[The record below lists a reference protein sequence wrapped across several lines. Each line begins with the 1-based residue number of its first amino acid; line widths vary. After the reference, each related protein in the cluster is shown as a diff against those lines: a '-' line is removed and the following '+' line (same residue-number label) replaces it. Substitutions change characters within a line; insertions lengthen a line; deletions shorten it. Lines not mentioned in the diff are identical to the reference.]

1 MRCWLG
7 ISIIL
12 IICLVSQTLFAAK
25 NKVKIV
31 HSTPTYHAANL
42 IEEINRIVKES
53 GQEAAIGIQIKSM
66 KYNDTLYA
74 KNAYVMLTP
83 ASILKI
89 LTAEAALLY
98 LGLEYKFPTT
108 LMTDATAM
116 KNGLINGNLY
126 FILTGDPTLTFTDL
140 IDLMTALKSQ
150 DIRGVTGNV
159 LIDMSAYDNHN
170 LGPGWIWDDTR
181 YCYSAPISAS
191 IINHNCLFFK
201 MVPGKKPGQIATIL
215 PSPHYY
221 YGTIQNEV
229 TTKVSKAKSCNIQL
243 EQNTNAI
250 ELKGCM
256 PKGNYVWGMSVV
268 ISNIKEY
275 NQSLLTYL
283 FKRANFK
290 VGGNI
295 REGNAPTHLYTIAIH
310 ESNTLTVLIKEMLK
324 KSDNLIAGSL
334 FKKMGEFYA
343 RAPGSWKNGGE
354 AVKQILI
361 QEASVNAKNMVLL
374 DGSGLSRE
382 NQVNAAQLIQLL
394 DFAYH
399 NNRTRDAFIS
409 ALPIAGVDGTLKNR
423 LSNLTRKVHAKT
435 GTMAASG
442 VVSLAGYVTTRKDK
456 EPLAFVIIVNGRPGN
471 VWKYREMED
480 KIVTALANFSRG

>member
-1 MRCWLG
+1 MRGWLKLG
-7 ISIIL
+7 ILL
-12 IICLVSQTLFAAK
+12 IICIASQIIFAGKTKTLKSA
-25 NKVKIV
+25 
-31 HSTPTYHAANL
+31 TYSSENL
-42 IEEINRIVKES
+42 IQELNRIVKEQ
-53 GQEAAIGIQIKSM
+53 GQDAAISIQIKSM
-66 KYNDTLYA
+66 KYGDTLYA
-74 KNAYVMLTP
+74 KNAYSLLTP

-89 LTAEAALLY
+89 LTAESALLY

-116 KNGLINGNLY
+116 NNGLIKGNLY

-140 IDLMTALKSQ
+140 TDLMTALKSQ
-150 DIRGVTGNV
+150 DIRGITGNV
-159 LIDMSAYDNHN
+159 FIDTSAYDNHN

-201 MVPGKKPGQIATIL
+201 ITPGKKPGQTATIL
-215 PSPHYY
+215 PNTHYY

-229 TTKVSKAKSCNIQL
+229 ITKASKARSCNIQL
-243 EQNTNAI
+243 GQNQNAI

-256 PKGNYVWGMSVV
+256 PKGNYAWGMSVV

-283 FKRANFK
+283 FKHSNFK
-290 VGGNI
+290 VAGHI
-295 REGNAPTHLYTIAIH
+295 SEGNAPTHLYSIAIH
-310 ESNTLTVLIKEMLK
+310 ESKPLTTLIKEMLK

-343 RAPGSWKNGGE
+343 RQPGSWKNGGD

-361 QEASVNAKNMVLL
+361 QEASVNANNMILI
-374 DGSGLSRE
+374 DGSGLSRK
-382 NQVNAAQLIQLL
+382 NQVTAAQLIQVL
-394 DFAYH
+394 DFAFH
-399 NNRTRDAFIS
+399 DNRTHDAFIS
-409 ALPIAGVDGTLKNR
+409 ALPIAGIDGTLKHR
-423 LSNLTRKVHAKT
+423 LGNLTRKVHAKT

-442 VVSLAGYVTTRKDK
+442 VVSLAGYVTTNKQK
-456 EPLAFVIIVNGRPGN
+456 EPLAFVIMVNGRPGS

-480 KIVTALANFSRG
+480 KIVTALANFTRS